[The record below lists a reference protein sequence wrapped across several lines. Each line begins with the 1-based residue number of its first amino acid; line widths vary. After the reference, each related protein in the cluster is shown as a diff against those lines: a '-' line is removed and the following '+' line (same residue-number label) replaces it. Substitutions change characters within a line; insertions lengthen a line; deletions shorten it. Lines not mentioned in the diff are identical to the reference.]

1 MFRKACLTGATS
13 FREPEHLEGANSLDL
28 WAPPAKSFLLHI
40 LSEFLIWTFY
50 NLTFNLYFHFC
61 FLKTQVTKTRY
72 IFSHCRRTKGRLFI
86 LYNFYFVKH
95 PTRWSWERRGRIF
108 SRPHFNWILSVGC
121 TTKHPN
127 CSLSSSTAAGFSAW
141 SLNNQITALTPS
153 KNYLSSLSSEA
164 FLILETGDSAKLINT
179 QNSEQI

>member
-86 LYNFYFVKH
+86 LLIL
-95 PTRWSWERRGRIF
+95 WSIQDGEAG
-108 SRPHFNWILSVGC
+108 S
-121 TTKHPN
+121 
-127 CSLSSSTAAGFSAW
+127 AAGEFFLVRILIEFSVLAAQQNIQTTHYP
-141 SLNNQITALTPS
+141 LLQQRGLVRGHLITKLQLWRP
-153 KNYLSSLSSEA
+153 
-164 FLILETGDSAKLINT
+164 AKTI
-179 QNSEQI
+179 